1 MIKQMKARLLIMS
14 CLYMMLAVCAS
25 AQIAF
30 DKTTR
35 IYVMH
40 SSGKVLCKN
49 GNNHAAIVS
58 PDDPL
63 AGKLIIIPTGD
74 GYYNIAAADG
84 NGFMQL
90 ENQWN
95 TYFRQSNTPDEA
107 KYAIESAGGNY
118 IKLRN
123 KVNGK
128 YLGTDSTIDGSYAF
142 SDKDGSSVM
151 HLWYLSDD
159 KNEPVENNSTSYVI
173 NPAARKQTI
182 EGWGVSL
189 CWWANMCGKW
199 SDDKIDEL
207 VDWLV
212 SPDGLN
218 YNIFRYNIGGGDDP
232 ENRNCDPHHMGNGK
246 GLRAEMEGFKDS
258 SDGDYIW
265 TRDEA
270 QRKIMLKIKE
280 KRPDAIF
287 EAFSNSCPY
296 YMTYSGCCSGNSN
309 GAKDNLKPEYYE
321 EFAHYLVDV
330 CKHYKDEY
338 GIEFRTLEPFNEP
351 LTNYWYRNGGQ
362 EGCHFDLS
370 SQIAFLKV
378 ISPILKESGLNTV
391 ISASDESMLGDSYNT
406 FEGYRSEGVLN
417 LIGQWNTHSYSGTN
431 NQRAKIRTLSQ
442 ESGLRLWMSETGNG
456 GSGISGNLDMAKRL
470 MNDVNYLMPAAWV
483 DWQYVEEGNDQWCM
497 VTGNFT
503 EQTYNKVKNYYVRQQ
518 ISRFIK
524 AGYTILSVADDEVLA
539 ARNAKGDT
547 LVVVA
552 VNSDVAPVV
561 HTADLS
567 FYETVGNDIASYI
580 TDEARNMENNS
591 DFSIEDGKLT
601 FKLPG
606 LSIATFLIPV
616 TEKAD
621 QSVEPEDG
629 ASYLILPR
637 TAQNMAISQSETG
650 NAILNPASMSE
661 DQIWTLNAD
670 GDSWIFKNQ
679 YGNMLTYTDNGYYI
693 TCTKGM
699 QGTQTFKIA
708 DVDKP
713 FCRIMTDNGIN
724 GLDLEKESTNAG
736 TRIGVWEY
744 GTEPTAVHRQWLLMK
759 MPEETP
765 EIPDN
770 INSAEDNGKTPI
782 IEVEDGMIKVCSQE
796 EGCLNIY
803 SVSGTKMAE
812 IKTSGISRIPMGK
825 GIYAVKYHSADAD
838 ESKIVLIK

>member
-1 MIKQMKARLLIMS
+1 MIKQKEARLLIFS
-14 CLYMMLAVCAS
+14 CLYMLMAVCAT
-25 AQIAF
+25 AQITI

-35 IYVMH
+35 IYIMH

-63 AGKLIIIPTGD
+63 AGKLIVIPCGD
-74 GYYNIAAADG
+74 GYYNIAGADG

-90 ENQWN
+90 EGQWN
-95 TYFRQSNTPDEA
+95 TYFRESNTPEEA
-107 KYAIESAGGNY
+107 KYSIESAGGNY

-128 YLGTDSTIDGSYAF
+128 YLGTDSTVDGSYAF

-159 KNEPVENNSTSYVI
+159 KDAPVETNTASYVI
-173 NPAARKQTI
+173 NPSARKQTI

-258 SDGDYIW
+258 SDGEYIW

-270 QRKIMLKIKE
+270 QRKIMLKIRE

-296 YMTYSGCCSGNSN
+296 YMTYSGCCSGNTNAS
-309 GAKDNLKPEYYE
+309 KDNLKPEYYE

-338 GIEFRTLEPFNEP
+338 GIEFRTLDPFNEP
-351 LTNYWYRNGGQ
+351 LTSYWQCNGGQ

-378 ISPILKESGLNTV
+378 LSPILKESGLNTV
-391 ISASDESMLGDSYNT
+391 ISASDESTLGDSYKT
-406 FEGYRSEGVLN
+406 FEGYRSAGVLN
-417 LIGQWNTHSYSGTN
+417 LIGQWNTHSYYGTN
-431 NQRAKIRTLSQ
+431 KDRSKIRTLSQ

-456 GSGISGNLDMAKRL
+456 GSGISGNLEMAKRL
-470 MNDVNYLMPAAWV
+470 MNDVSYLMPDAWV

-497 VTGNFT
+497 VTGNFAA
-503 EQTYNKVKNYYVRQQ
+503 QTYNKVKNYYVRQQ

-524 AGYTILSVADDEVLA
+524 AGYTILSVADDNVLA
-539 ARNAKGDT
+539 ARNAAGDS

-552 VNSDVAPVV
+552 VNSDVTPIS
-561 HTADLS
+561 HTVDLS
-567 FYETVGNDIASYI
+567 FYESIGNDITGYI
-580 TDEARNMENNS
+580 TDETRNMEQNS
-591 DFSIEDGKLT
+591 DFSIEESKLT

-616 TEKAD
+616 TEKSEQA
-621 QSVEPEDG
+621 SEPEEG
-629 ASYLILPR
+629 AAYMLLSR
-637 TAQNMAISQSETG
+637 TAQNMAIGENESG
-650 NAILNPASMSE
+650 YAVLNTASMSD
-661 DQIWTLNAD
+661 DQIWTLKAD
-670 GDSWIFKNQ
+670 GNNWIFENRN
-679 YGNMLTYTDNGYYI
+679 GNMLTYGAGEYYVS
-693 TCTKGM
+693 CTKGT
-699 QGTQTFKIA
+699 QGKQVFKIGN
-708 DVDKP
+708 VDAP
-713 FCRIMTDNGIN
+713 FCKIVTADDARA
-724 GLDLEKESTNAG
+724 LDLEKEANDAG

-744 GTEPTAVHRQWLLMK
+744 GTEPTAVHRQWLMMK
-759 MPEETP
+759 MPEDTP
-765 EIPDN
+765 DIPDN
-770 INSAEDNGKTPI
+770 ISSAESETKNM
-782 IEVEDGMIKVCSQE
+782 IEVEDGMIKINDKG
-796 EGCLNIY
+796 EGVVRIY
-803 SVSGTKMAE
+803 SVTGSLIAE
-812 IKTSGISRIPMGK
+812 VNTGSTTLIPMGK
-825 GIYAVKYHSADAD
+825 GIYAVKYSSAGATA
-838 ESKIVLIK
+838 SKVVIIR

>member
-1 MIKQMKARLLIMS
+1 MIKLRKTRLLMMS
-14 CLYMMLAVCAS
+14 CLYMLMAVCAA
-25 AQIAF
+25 AQTTI

-63 AGKLIIIPTGD
+63 AGKLIIIPLGD
-74 GYYNIAAADG
+74 GYYNIAGADG

-90 ENQWN
+90 EGQWN
-95 TYFRQSNTPDEA
+95 TYFRESNTPEEA
-107 KYAIESAGGNY
+107 KYSIESAGGNY
-118 IKLRN
+118 VRLRN

-128 YLGTDSTIDGSYAF
+128 CLGTDSTVDGSYAF

-159 KNEPVENNSTSYVI
+159 KDAPVETSSTSYVI
-173 NPAARKQTI
+173 NPDARKQTI

-199 SDDKIDEL
+199 SDEKIDEL

-232 ENRNCDPHHMGNGK
+232 ENRNCDPHHMGSGK

-258 SDGDYIW
+258 SDGGYIW
-265 TRDEA
+265 SRDEA
-270 QRKIMLKIKE
+270 QRKIMLKIRE

-296 YMTYSGCCSGNSN
+296 YMTYSGCCAGNSN
-309 GAKDNLKPEYYE
+309 GWKDNLKPEYYE

-338 GIEFRTLEPFNEP
+338 GIEFRTLDPFNEP
-351 LTNYWYRNGGQ
+351 LTNYWSRNGGQ
-362 EGCHFDLS
+362 EGCHFDLN

-378 ISPILKESGLNTV
+378 LSPILKESGLNTV
-391 ISASDESMLGDSYNT
+391 ISASDESTLGDSYKT
-406 FEGYRSEGVLN
+406 FEGYRSAGVLD
-417 LIGQWNTHSYSGTN
+417 LIGQWNTHSYYGSN
-431 NQRAKIRTLSQ
+431 KDRSKIRTLSQ

-456 GSGISGNLDMAKRL
+456 GSGISGNLEMAKRL

-497 VTGNFT
+497 VTGNFAA
-503 EQTYNKVKNYYVRQQ
+503 QTYNKVKNYYVRQQ

-524 AGYTILSVADDEVLA
+524 AGYTILSVADDKVLA
-539 ARNAKGDT
+539 ARNAAGDS
-547 LVVVA
+547 LVIVA
-552 VNSDVAPVV
+552 INSDVTPIN
-561 HTADLS
+561 HTVDLS
-567 FYETVGNDIASYI
+567 FYESIGSDITGYI
-580 TDEARNMENNS
+580 TDETRNMEQNS
-591 DFSIEDGKLT
+591 DFSIEESKLT

-616 TEKAD
+616 TVKSEQA
-621 QSVEPEDG
+621 SEPEEG
-629 ASYLILPR
+629 AAYMLLSR
-637 TAQNMAISQSETG
+637 TAQNMAIGENESG
-650 NAILNPASMSE
+650 YAVLNTASMSD
-661 DQIWTLNAD
+661 DQKWTLKAD
-670 GDSWIFKNQ
+670 GDNWIFENKN
-679 YGNMLTYTDNGYYI
+679 GNMLTYSAGEYYVS
-693 TCTKGM
+693 CTKGT
-699 QGTQTFKIA
+699 QGKQAFRIENIDA
-708 DVDKP
+708 P
-713 FCRIMTDNGIN
+713 FCKIVTAGDARA
-724 GLDLEKESTNAG
+724 LDLEKESNNAG

-744 GTEPTAVHRQWLLMK
+744 GTEPTVVHRQWLMMK
-759 MPEETP
+759 MPEDTP
-765 EIPDN
+765 DIPDN
-770 INSAEDNGKTPI
+770 ISSAESETENM
-782 IEVEDGMIKVCSQE
+782 IEVEDGMIKINDKG
-796 EGCLNIY
+796 EGVVRIY
-803 SVSGTKMAE
+803 SVTGSLIAE
-812 IKTSGISRIPMGK
+812 INTGSTTLIPMGK
-825 GIYAVKYHSADAD
+825 GIYAVKYSSAGATA
-838 ESKIVLIK
+838 SKVVIIR

>member
-1 MIKQMKARLLIMS
+1 MIKLRKTRLLMMS
-14 CLYMMLAVCAS
+14 CLYMLMAVCAA
-25 AQIAF
+25 AQTTI

-63 AGKLIIIPTGD
+63 AGKLIIIPLGD
-74 GYYNIAAADG
+74 GYYNIAGADG

-90 ENQWN
+90 EGQWN
-95 TYFRQSNTPDEA
+95 TYFRESNTPEEA
-107 KYAIESAGGNY
+107 KYSIESAGGNY
-118 IKLRN
+118 VRLRN

-128 YLGTDSTIDGSYAF
+128 CLGTDSTVDGSYAF

-159 KNEPVENNSTSYVI
+159 KDAPVETSSTSYVI
-173 NPAARKQTI
+173 NPDARKQTI

-199 SDDKIDEL
+199 SDEKIDEL

-232 ENRNCDPHHMGNGK
+232 ENRNCDPHHMGKGK

-258 SDGDYIW
+258 TNGEYIW

-270 QRKIMLKIKE
+270 QRKIMLKIRE

-296 YMTYSGCCSGNSN
+296 YMTYSGCCAGNSN
-309 GAKDNLKPEYYE
+309 GWKDNLKPEYYE

-338 GIEFRTLEPFNEP
+338 GIEFRTLDPFNEP
-351 LTNYWYRNGGQ
+351 LTNYWSRNGGQ
-362 EGCHFDLS
+362 EGCHFDLN

-378 ISPILKESGLNTV
+378 LSPILKESGLNTV
-391 ISASDESMLGDSYNT
+391 ISASDESMLGDSYKT
-406 FEGYRSEGVLN
+406 FEGYRSAGVLD
-417 LIGQWNTHSYSGTN
+417 LIGQWNTHSYYGSN
-431 NQRAKIRTLSQ
+431 KDRSKIRTLSQ

-456 GSGISGNLDMAKRL
+456 GSGISGNLEMAKRL

-497 VTGNFT
+497 VTGNFAA
-503 EQTYNKVKNYYVRQQ
+503 QTYNKVKNYYVRQQ

-524 AGYTILSVADDEVLA
+524 AGYTILSVADDKVLA
-539 ARNAKGDT
+539 ARNAAGDS
-547 LVVVA
+547 LVIVA
-552 VNSDVAPVV
+552 INSDVTPIN
-561 HTADLS
+561 HTVDLS
-567 FYETVGNDIASYI
+567 FYESIGSDITGYI
-580 TDEARNMENNS
+580 TDETRNMELNS
-591 DFSIEDGKLT
+591 DFSIEESKLT

-616 TEKAD
+616 TEKSEQA
-621 QSVEPEDG
+621 SEPEEG
-629 ASYLILPR
+629 AAYMLLSR
-637 TAQNMAISQSETG
+637 TAQNMAIGENESG
-650 NAILNPASMSE
+650 YAVLNTASMSD
-661 DQIWTLNAD
+661 DQKWTLKAD
-670 GDSWIFKNQ
+670 GDNWIFENKN
-679 YGNMLTYTDNGYYI
+679 GNMLTYSAGEYYVS
-693 TCTKGM
+693 CTKGT
-699 QGTQTFKIA
+699 QGKQTFRIENIDA
-708 DVDKP
+708 P
-713 FCRIMTDNGIN
+713 FCKIVTADDARA
-724 GLDLEKESTNAG
+724 LDLEKESNNAG

-744 GTEPTAVHRQWLLMK
+744 GTEPTVVHRQWLMMK
-759 MPEETP
+759 MPEDTP
-765 EIPDN
+765 DIPDN
-770 INSAEDNGKTPI
+770 ISSAESETENM
-782 IEVEDGMIKVCSQE
+782 IEVEDGMIKINDKG
-796 EGCLNIY
+796 EGVVRIY
-803 SVSGTKMAE
+803 SVTGSLIAE
-812 IKTSGISRIPMGK
+812 INTGSTALIPMGK
-825 GIYAVKYHSADAD
+825 GIYAVKYSSAGATA
-838 ESKIVLIK
+838 SKVVIIR

>member
-1 MIKQMKARLLIMS
+1 MS
-14 CLYMMLAVCAS
+14 CLYMLLAVCAT
-25 AQIAF
+25 AQITI

-63 AGKLIIIPTGD
+63 AGKLIIIPAGD

-90 ENQWN
+90 ENQWD

-159 KNEPVENNSTSYVI
+159 KNAPVENNSTSYVI

-232 ENRNCDPHHMGNGK
+232 ENRNCDPHHMGSGK

-309 GAKDNLKPEYYE
+309 GANDNLKPEYYE

-378 ISPILKESGLNTV
+378 LSPILKESGLNTV
-391 ISASDESMLGDSYNT
+391 ISASDESMLGDSYTT
-406 FEGYRSEGVLN
+406 FEGYRSEGVLG

-442 ESGLRLWMSETGNG
+442 ESGLRMWMSETGSG
-456 GSGISGNLDMAKRL
+456 GSGISGNLEMAKRL
-470 MNDVNYLMPAAWV
+470 MNDVNYLMPDAWV
-483 DWQYVEEGNDQWCM
+483 DWQYVEEGNDQWCL
-497 VTGNFT
+497 VTGNFAD
-503 EQTYNKVKNYYVRQQ
+503 QTYNKVKNYYVRQQ

-539 ARNAKGDT
+539 ARNAAGDT

-552 VNSDVAPVV
+552 VNSDVTPLE
-561 HTADLS
+561 HTADLT
-567 FYETVGNDIASYI
+567 FYETVGSDITSYI
-580 TDEARNMENNS
+580 TDEARNMERNS

-616 TEKAD
+616 TEKAE
-621 QSVEPEDG
+621 QSVVPEDG
-629 ASYLILPR
+629 ASYMILPR

-650 NAILNPASMSE
+650 NAVLNDALMST
-661 DQIWTLNAD
+661 DQIWKLTAD
-670 GDSWIFKNQ
+670 GDSWTFTNQ
-679 YGNMLTYTDNGYYI
+679 QGNMLTYTDNGYYV

-699 QGTQTFKIA
+699 EGIQAFKIE

-713 FCRIMTDNGIN
+713 FCKIMTDDGFKA
-724 GLDLEKESTNAG
+724 LDLESEATNAG
-736 TRIGVWEY
+736 TRVGVWEY
-744 GTEPTAVHRQWLLMK
+744 GTEPTAVHRQWLLIR
-759 MPEETP
+759 MPDENDET
-765 EIPDN
+765 PDN
-770 INSAEDNGKTPI
+770 ISSVENENASV
-782 IEVEDGMIKVCSQE
+782 IEVEDGMINVKA
-796 EGCLNIY
+796 EGEGHLTIY
-803 SVSGTKMAE
+803 SISGTKMAE
-812 IKTSGISRIPMGK
+812 VDTADATSIPMGK
-825 GIYAVKYHSADAD
+825 GVYAVKYHSGNIN
-838 ESKIVLIK
+838 ESKIVFIK